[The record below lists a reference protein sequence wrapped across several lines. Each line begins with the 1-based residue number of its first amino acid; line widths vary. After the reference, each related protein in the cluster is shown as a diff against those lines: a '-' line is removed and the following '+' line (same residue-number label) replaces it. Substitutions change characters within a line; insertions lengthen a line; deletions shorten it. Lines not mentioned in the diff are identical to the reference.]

1 MGILLFTQSTLRDY
15 RLSALT
21 SATAFNTTPQPQLA
35 HIKMGRAQGDSEEGP
50 LLGTTSTE
58 WLREKRR
65 RDEEPARGIQWSRA
79 AWSMLPWVI
88 TAPLGKTER
97 KLPKVTPTSYLN
109 GLRGVACLI
118 VYNYHIMTVFN
129 MSLKVRLGTVHFVNL
144 AVAGHGATMV
154 FFVLSGFVLS
164 YSPLAKISSP
174 ENLDSALLHLP
185 VVLHHPPRLPPLHAD
200 GGPRPRPRLRH
211 LLLAR
216 LPALPGPP
224 LGPGR
229 PQDQLRPFHCSNPDI
244 PAT

>member
-1 MGILLFTQSTLRDY
+1 MGILLFTQSTPRDY

-97 KLPKVTPTSYLN
+97 KLPKVTSTSYLN
-109 GLRGVACLI
+109 GLCGVACLI

-174 ENLDSALLHLP
+174 ENLDSALLTSLWSSTIRRGFRLYTPMVVLALALAFAFVTFFLP
-185 VVLHHPPRLPPLHAD
+185 VFPPHQGLPWAQAD
-200 GGPRPRPRLRH
+200 PKT
-211 LLLAR
+211 
-216 LPALPGPP
+216 
-224 LGPGR
+224 
-229 PQDQLRPFHCSNPDI
+229 S
-244 PAT
+244 